1 MCFCWKSEA
10 DATKKGGRRY
20 DVAKVGHLSISLLT
34 LDFILFRSELLD
46 EGYRGD
52 LFVFDCT
59 FCLCVCVCKV
69 CVCVAMCVGRK

>member
-1 MCFCWKSEA
+1 MPPKK
-10 DATKKGGRRY
+10 KKGGRRY
-20 DVAKVGHLSISLLT
+20 DVAKVGHLNNSLLT

-52 LFVFDCT
+52 LFVFNGT
-59 FCLCVCVCKV
+59 FYLFVCVCV